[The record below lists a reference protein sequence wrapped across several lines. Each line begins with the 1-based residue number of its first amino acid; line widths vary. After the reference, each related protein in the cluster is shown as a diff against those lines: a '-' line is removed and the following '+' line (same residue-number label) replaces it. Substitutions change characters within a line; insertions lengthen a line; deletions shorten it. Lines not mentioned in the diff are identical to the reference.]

1 MRIRRDPVTV
11 IGDETRNATG
21 RGAGKARGVGRS
33 ESQETCPGAHSRHR
47 SSWEDP
53 GDALGSSLF
62 VLGGARSGKSRF
74 ALASQPPS
82 ARVTFVATAQ
92 AGDGDMAAR
101 IARHRAERPP
111 HWRTIEEPYDLV
123 PRLRAGCAEAEAVI
137 VDCLTLW
144 VSNLMLRGDA
154 DDWIVKQGDELA
166 ALLALRPAD
175 LTLVSNEVG
184 EGVHPSTEDG
194 RRFRDLLGTVNQRVA
209 AAADR
214 VVLMVA
220 GLPLAVKGPR

>member
-1 MRIRRDPVTV
+1 M
-11 IGDETRNATG
+11 A
-21 RGAGKARGVGRS
+21 
-33 ESQETCPGAHSRHR
+33 
-47 SSWEDP
+47 
-53 GDALGSSLF
+53 SSLF
-62 VLGGARSGKSRF
+62 VVGGARSGKSRF
-74 ALASQPPS
+74 ALASQPS
-82 ARVTFVATAQ
+82 GARVVFVATAQ

-111 HWRTIEEPYDLV
+111 HWHTLEEPYDLV
-123 PRLRAGCAEAEAVI
+123 SRLRAACEQAEGVI

-154 DDWIVKQGDELA
+154 DEWIVKQGDELA
-166 ALLALRPAD
+166 ALLALRAAD
-175 LTLVSNEVG
+175 VTLVSNEVG

-220 GLPLAVKGPR
+220 GLPLTVKAPR